1 MVPDMVPAQPPAISR
16 RLEKNFEEIYPAH
29 DPHAGTLC
37 RIRCVG
43 GDSARCWSVVTLVH
57 VGKEVSKT
65 MSETQVFA
73 DAVIDPLDLEFFEVT
88 GTRSVE
94 VDGIDGHRTA
104 LDLARSAASL
114 LELPASQPYSLRD
127 EDSQRMLLDEF
138 PVGSQVG
145 KTTKPRLTVIPKAH
159 LG

>member
-1 MVPDMVPAQPPAISR
+1 
-16 RLEKNFEEIYPAH
+16 
-29 DPHAGTLC
+29 
-37 RIRCVG
+37 
-43 GDSARCWSVVTLVH
+43 
-57 VGKEVSKT
+57 